1 MKLKEAQMLGVLAL
15 IAVGIILLCMWG
27 GEGGS
32 TNAPATDQQAQAS
45 DQAPLEPDLAELY
58 NDLLGNHS
66 APAAGAQGQDASASM
81 SIGGQSPAPAAVA
94 STGSEESALRGI
106 IESANARDLSLQK
119 PAPEAAAPAVVAA
132 QAPAPAATV
141 VHIVKAGETLSSI
154 SQKYYGTSSNWK
166 AILDA
171 NTSVVKDPQG
181 RDLKPNMRL
190 IIPAADK
197 KVASAPAASSG
208 QGTLLSATT
217 SSSAR
222 TYTVVKGD
230 TLFRIAMKYYG
241 NGDRYRDILTANR
254 SVVSKPQDLRPGMK
268 LVIP

>member
-1 MKLKEAQMLGVLAL
+1 
-15 IAVGIILLCMWG
+15 
-27 GEGGS
+27 
-32 TNAPATDQQAQAS
+32 
-45 DQAPLEPDLAELY
+45 
-58 NDLLGNHS
+58 
-66 APAAGAQGQDASASM
+66 M

-132 QAPAPAATV
+132 RPPAPAATV
-141 VHIVKAGETLSSI
+141 VHVVKAGETLSSI

-181 RDLKPNMRL
+181 RDLRPNMRL

-197 KVASAPAASSG
+197 KVASAPSASSG
-208 QGTLLSATT
+208 RTLLSATAPKKG
-217 SSSAR
+217 SSAR

-241 NGDRYRDILTANR
+241 NGERYKDILTANR